1 MFRPLSGF
9 KAQYH
14 NLTLMVVSEFDEW
27 RVVLLSPEVVVQ
39 GQRQYNAVKA
49 KDHALSLAKAYLAE
63 IKHESGDGQEPEWQS
78 TGPQD
83 WLVWKV

>member
-14 NLTLMVVSEFDEW
+14 NLTLMAVSEFDEW

-49 KDHALSLAKAYLAE
+49 KDHAWSLAKAYLAE
-63 IKHESGDGQEPEWQS
+63 IKQEPGDGQEPEWQS

>member
-14 NLTLMVVSEFDEW
+14 SLTLLAVSEFDEW
-27 RVVLLSPEVVVQ
+27 RVVILAPEVVVQ
-39 GQRQYNAVKA
+39 GQRQYNAAKA
-49 KDHALSLAKAYLAE
+49 KDHAVAMAKAYLAE
-63 IKHESGDGQEPEWQS
+63 VKQDAGDGQEPDWQP